1 PAAIVGLPKLGAGPH
16 GAAPPHTPR
25 GPPPIAVSLPHNSA
39 AANLAPCTASGTR
52 GSRVQR
58 GPWWRMH
65 HQDAP
70 LSPGQAA
77 SKTTAAL
84 YKDYAGLRGYS
95 AFASLTNR
103 ATTCTALRGLVPPK
117 WAGMSARRWR
127 STASW
132 RIPTLISCRK
142 PRSAAVV
149 ACRSAGPDPG
159 EEDVGRPV
167 FGQRRRH
174 GEDGGEAAASQ
185 GGQTLVFAYVVV
197 GGLRRGAQ
205 VGGAG
210 DMGLPPGGAAV
221 AGVGEPHI
229 GGQGGVAWPVVAQVV
244 PGHPDC
250 AVRVDRDRGL
260 ECERAHPRQRGA
272 APGAAAVPRRG
283 H

>member
-1 PAAIVGLPKLGAGPH
+1 MHGVGHEGLPGP
-16 GAAPPHTPR
+16 ARAVVADAPPR
-25 GPPPIAVSLPHNSA
+25 RAAVSRAGGQQDH
-39 AANLAPCTASGTR
+39 R
-52 GSRVQR
+52 G
-58 GPWWRMH
+58 
-65 HQDAP
+65 A
-70 LSPGQAA
+70 
-77 SKTTAAL
+77 

-185 GGQTLVFAYVVV
+185 G
-197 GGLRRGAQ
+197 
-205 VGGAG
+205 
-210 DMGLPPGGAAV
+210 
-221 AGVGEPHI
+221 
-229 GGQGGVAWPVVAQVV
+229 
-244 PGHPDC
+244 
-250 AVRVDRDRGL
+250 
-260 ECERAHPRQRGA
+260 
-272 APGAAAVPRRG
+272 
-283 H
+283 